1 MDKDLR
7 TTLTRHR
14 KAERALHS
22 RLVREIELLVTPH
35 FHETGY
41 VGDNGGPLLAV
52 FFPEHTRMF
61 LVDGER
67 Y

>member
-22 RLVREIELLVTPH
+22 RLVREIELLVTLDAIIEAYKRH
-35 FHETGY
+35 QARLE
-41 VGDNGGPLLAV
+41 A
-52 FFPEHTRMF
+52 
-61 LVDGER
+61 
-67 Y
+67 